1 MLNLN
6 YFLINN
12 LKKIM
17 TKLSKYTKLYSD
29 FNELIDDLKMLAK
42 ASDPEFK
49 RFYDTLIVQLN
60 LMLTKIKVATN
71 SN

>member
-1 MLNLN
+1 
-6 YFLINN
+6 
-12 LKKIM
+12 M

-29 FNELIDDLKMLAK
+29 FNELISDLQIMLSKSA
-42 ASDPEFK
+42 DPEFK

>member
-1 MLNLN
+1 
-6 YFLINN
+6 
-12 LKKIM
+12 M

-29 FNELIDDLKMLAK
+29 FNELIADLQMLSNSA
-42 ASDPEFK
+42 DTEFK
-49 RFYDTLIVQLN
+49 RFYDTLIVQLK

>member
-1 MLNLN
+1 MS
-6 YFLINN
+6 
-12 LKKIM
+12 
-17 TKLSKYTKLYSD
+17 KLSKYTKLYSD
-29 FNELIDDLKMLAK
+29 FNELIADLQMLSKSA
-42 ASDPEFK
+42 DPEFK